1 MSFLFPLRSLRTN
14 VFFIRARRFTRRPK
28 KINGSKHKQ
37 RTRSNRYR
45 MTYTRTAGESVSA
58 ARNSRL
64 YRDYFYFFIVVCFPP
79 GGRGV
84 CFEASG
90 RGVPHCAPSEF
101 VDPSIGESRF
111 SSPPVLSTASAG
123 VGHGSFPGANT
134 FRCRGRK
141 RRVSSH
147 GAYSAHLLPAA
158 LVECLKE

>member
-37 RTRSNRYR
+37 RTRSNRSR

-64 YRDYFYFFIVVCFPP
+64 YRDYFYFFVCFPP

-90 RGVPHCAPSEF
+90 GGVPHCAPSEF